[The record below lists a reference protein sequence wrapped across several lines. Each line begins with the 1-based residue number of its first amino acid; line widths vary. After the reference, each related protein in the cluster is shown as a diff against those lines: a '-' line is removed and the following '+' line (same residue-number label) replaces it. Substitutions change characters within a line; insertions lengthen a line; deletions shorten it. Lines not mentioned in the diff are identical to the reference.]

1 MKHKDRWDLPKGHVD
16 PGESDLE
23 AAFRELVEET
33 GIKQAD
39 VAHDAKFIFEHQ
51 YEVTGKRYNET
62 QDNDKV
68 LKTLLIYLGYVE
80 SEVEIELTEHLGY
93 QWFDWNPPHQIQQQ
107 TIDPL
112 LGRVAKYLQQ

>member
-1 MKHKDRWDLPKGHVD
+1 MKHKNRWDLPKGHVD

-39 VAHDAKFIFEHQ
+39 VDQDVNFIFEHQ
-51 YEVTGKRYNET
+51 YEVTGKRYKET
-62 QDNDKV
+62 QDDEKV

-80 SEVEIELTEHLGY
+80 SEVEIELTEHPGY
-93 QWFDWNPPHQIQQQ
+93 QWFEWNPPHQIQEQ

-112 LGRVAKYLQQ
+112 LSLVAKHLQQ